1 MKSSRYSPVSW
12 GFLSG
17 ALTMLSGHAVYWF
30 IGGPNDPST
39 TRVVLVWVQLLAS
52 AVLAVWA
59 WRRGKESEGSG
70 EPVRAATGA

>member
-1 MKSSRYSPVSW
+1 MEDNGHSPVTW

-17 ALTMLSGHAVYWF
+17 ALTMLSAHAVYWF
-30 IGGPNDPST
+30 IGGPNDAST

-59 WRRGKESEGSG
+59 WSRGKRLERRSGPVSE
-70 EPVRAATGA
+70 ATSA